1 MEKSEIGR
9 IGESIATRHLES
21 RGYKIIDHNY
31 RMIFGEIDIIAKC
44 VDLTLVFVE
53 VKTMVAQRGSRG
65 ALLPEDQMTAHK
77 ISKFKR
83 IAEFYANKNPK
94 LVNEE
99 KGWRVD
105 AVTVLVPQYEAG
117 MTEEDFFKFA
127 TIRHY
132 ENI

>member
-9 IGESIATRHLES
+9 VGELIAARHLQS
-21 RGYKIIDHNY
+21 RGYKIIARNY
-31 RMIFGEIDIIAKC
+31 RMVFGEIDIIAKC

-53 VKTMVAQRGSRG
+53 VKTMVAQKGSRDG
-65 ALLPEDQMTAHK
+65 LLPEDQMTAHK
-77 ISKFKR
+77 VSKFKR
-83 IAEFYANKNPK
+83 IAEFYANKNLK

-99 KGWRVD
+99 KGWRID
-105 AVTVLVPQYEAG
+105 AMTVLLPQFTPGDSA
-117 MTEEDFFKFA
+117 DFYSKA